1 MRVVADIQHP
11 RYKIQIFNYNSK
23 YMLKVELGQFEQV
36 YKIGEADVFG
46 LDEVKAMITPE
57 LLDNALKRFVTM
69 REDWENA
76 FAQKNVIKTEE

>member
-76 FAQKNVIKTEE
+76 FAQKNVIKTEG